1 MTSIPADDPTLGLFS
16 VLRDDGSS
24 DPEADPFLDEA
35 TLVGM
40 YREMLR
46 IRILD
51 ERMLARQ
58 RQGRIG
64 FFGTV
69 TGQEATPIATAFA
82 TRRDDWIFPALRE
95 NAIMLARGFPLEKW
109 LAQVYGNSADVLKG
123 RQMPSHMSGRA
134 VNQVSWS
141 SCLGPQ
147 LPQAVGAAW
156 AAKLRKDPVVTI
168 GFVGDGATSEP
179 DFHCAMNFAAVYQ
192 LPCVLL
198 CQNNHWAISVPSSRQ
213 TASATFAVKARGYGM
228 RGARVD
234 GNDVLALYRV
244 IHEAVERA
252 RATNEPTFIE
262 AVTYRI
268 GAHSSSDDPTRYRD
282 EREVEAWRLRDPLLR
297 FERYLRRAELLDDAK
312 QAAMAAEIEQQIA
325 EAVRAVEPLPPP
337 PLASLVE
344 DVYATPPA
352 HLREQLAEAAAHPA
366 PAGGHGAG
374 H

>member
-1 MTSIPADDPTLGLFS
+1 MTTVPDNDPTLGLFS

-24 DPEADPFLDEA
+24 DPQADPFLDDP
-35 TLVGM
+35 TLLGM

-64 FFGTV
+64 FYGTV

-82 TRRDDWIFPALRE
+82 TRPEDWIFPALRE

-134 VNQVSWS
+134 VNQVSWG

-156 AAKLRKDPVVTI
+156 AAKLKKDPVVTV
-168 GFVGDGATSEP
+168 GFIGDGATSEP
-179 DFHCAMNFAAVYQ
+179 DFHSAMTFAGVYKV
-192 LPCVLL
+192 PCVLI

-213 TASATFAVKARGYGM
+213 TSSKTFAIKAHAYGV

-234 GNDVLALYRV
+234 GNDVLALYRT
-244 IHEAVERA
+244 IKDAVEHA
-252 RATNEPTFIE
+252 RTTSEPTFIE

-268 GAHSSSDDPTRYRD
+268 GAHSSSDDPTRYRQ
-282 EREVEAWRLRDPLLR
+282 ESEVEAWRLRDPLVR
-297 FERYLRRAELLDDAK
+297 YERYLRRAELLDDALK
-312 QAAMAAEIEQQIA
+312 ASMSAAIEEQIA
-325 EAVRAVEPLPPP
+325 AAVRAVEPIAPPP
-337 PLASLVE
+337 RSSMVE
-344 DVYATPPA
+344 DVYATVPR
-352 HLREQLAEAAAHPA
+352 HLREQLAEMEAHPA
-366 PAGGHGAG
+366 PPSAHGAG

>member
-1 MTSIPADDPTLGLFS
+1 MTSPPADPTLGLFS

-24 DPEADPFLDEA
+24 DPQSDPFLDEA

-69 TGQEATPIATAFA
+69 TGQEATPVATAYA
-82 TRRDDWIFPALRE
+82 TKLEDWVFPALRE
-95 NAIMLARGFPLEKW
+95 NAIMLVRGFPLEKW
-109 LAQVYGNSADVLKG
+109 LAQVYGNSLDVLKG
-123 RQMPSHMSGRA
+123 RQMPSHMSGRS

-156 AAKLRKDPVVTI
+156 AAKLRKDPIVTI
-168 GFVGDGATSEP
+168 GFLGDGATSEP
-179 DFHCAMNFAAVYQ
+179 DFHCAMNFAGLYQ
-192 LPCVLL
+192 VPCVII

-213 TASATFAVKARGYGM
+213 TASQTFAVKAKAYGM
-228 RGARVD
+228 RGTRVD
-234 GNDVLALYRV
+234 GNDILALYRT
-244 IHEAVERA
+244 IKDAVELA
-252 RATNEPTFIE
+252 RTTHEPTFIE

-268 GAHSSSDDPTRYRD
+268 GAHSSSDDPTRYRQ
-282 EREVEAWRLRDPLLR
+282 ESEVELWRQRDPLQR
-297 FERYLRRAELLDDAK
+297 YERYLRRAELLDDAMK
-312 QAAMAAEIEQQIA
+312 AAMSAEIEEQIA
-325 EAVRAVEPLPPP
+325 TAVRVVEPIAPPA
-337 PLASLVE
+337 LGTMME
-344 DVYATPPA
+344 DVYATPPW
-352 HLREQLAEAAAHPA
+352 HLREQLTEMESHPA
-366 PAGGHGAG
+366 PPSGHGGGH
-374 H
+374 

>member
-1 MTSIPADDPTLGLFS
+1 MNPIPAHDPTLGLFS

-82 TRRDDWIFPALRE
+82 TRLEDWIFPALRE

-192 LPCVLL
+192 LPCVLI

-213 TASATFAVKARGYGM
+213 TASQTFAVKAHGYGM

-234 GNDVLALYRV
+234 GNDVLALYRT

-252 RATNEPTFIE
+252 RATHEPTFIE

-282 EREVEAWRLRDPLLR
+282 EREVERWRLRDPLLR
-297 FERYLRRAELLDDAK
+297 FERYLRRAELLDDAQ
-312 QAAMAAEIEQQIA
+312 QAAMSAAIEQQIA
-325 EAVRAVEPLPPP
+325 DAVRAVEPLPPP
-337 PLASLVE
+337 ALATLFE

-352 HLREQLAEAAAHPA
+352 HLREQRAEAEAHPA